1 MSNNGLL
8 YSLLG
13 SALVFASCGESKV
26 SSNSEEQLKA
36 IPVTQLVQMDTV
48 IYKEY
53 IADIQSQ
60 RNVELRSRLAGFL
73 NKIYVDEGAFVRK
86 GQVLFALNDEEY
98 KADYA
103 QAEASLNSA
112 KAEVKKVEL
121 EIERTKKLVEKNIVS
136 STEADLLQVQLRAAL
151 SKVNEAEAILNQ
163 ARTKLSHTMIRA
175 PFDGRIDRIQLKE
188 GSLLTEGAL
197 ITTISDLDKVNV
209 YYNISESEYLD
220 LATDSAFDRNS
231 FKQEVKLILANG
243 DLYPFSGV
251 AELVENE
258 FESSTGSI
266 SLRARF
272 DNPDGLLKHGASG
285 RIGVPTNT
293 GDLTFVHQKSV
304 LEIQDKAYVYV
315 VEPDNKVKMTPFK
328 NGQRVGH
335 YYIVEDGLEPNTKV
349 VFEGV
354 QALRDG
360 MQIQPKEVN
369 TTQGGM
375 N

>member
-1 MSNNGLL
+1 MLNNSFW

-13 SALVFASCGESKV
+13 SAFILASCSQAKD
-26 SSNSEEQLKA
+26 SNTAENPIKTV
-36 IPVTQLVQMDTV
+36 PVTKLVQMDTV
-48 IYKEY
+48 IYREY

-60 RNVELRSRLAGFL
+60 RNVELRSRLTGFL

-98 KADYA
+98 KANYA
-103 QAEASLNSA
+103 QALASLNSA

-136 STEADLLQVQLRAAL
+136 STEADLLQVQLRAAIA
-151 SKVNEAEAILNQ
+151 KVSEAEAILNQ
-163 ARTKLSHTMIRA
+163 AKTKLSHTMIRA
-175 PFDGRIDRIQLKE
+175 PFDGRIDRILLKE

-197 ITTISDLDKVNV
+197 ITTISDQEKVNV

-220 LATDSAFDRNS
+220 LATDSSFNRNN

-243 DLYPFSGV
+243 EEYPYTGT
-251 AELVENE
+251 AELVESE

-272 DNPDGLLKHGASG
+272 DNPKGLLKHGASG

-304 LEIQDKAYVYV
+304 LEIQDKAYVFV
-315 VEPDNKVKMTPFK
+315 VGSDNKIKMVPFQ

-335 YYIVEDGLEPNTKV
+335 YYIVESGLDPDMKV

-354 QALRDG
+354 QGLRDG
-360 MQIQPKEVN
+360 MTIQPKEVV
-369 TTQGGM
+369 TQGGM
-375 N
+375 K

>member
-1 MSNNGLL
+1 MSKSSLW

-13 SALVFASCGESKV
+13 SALVFVSCGETKET
-26 SSNSEEQLKA
+26 SNSTTQVKA
-36 IPVTQLVQMDTV
+36 VPVTKLVQMDTV

-60 RNVELRSRLAGFL
+60 RNVELRSRLTGFL

-103 QAEASLNSA
+103 QAEAALNSA

-121 EIERTKKLVEKNIVS
+121 EIERTRKLVEKNIVS
-136 STEADLLQVQLRAAL
+136 KTEADLLQVQLRAAL
-151 SKVNEAEAILNQ
+151 SKVNEGEAILNQ
-163 ARTKLSHTMIRA
+163 ARTKLSHTLIRA

-209 YYNISESEYLD
+209 YYNISESEYLA
-220 LATDSAFDRNS
+220 LATDSAFDRNA

-243 DLYPFSGV
+243 DIYPFSGF
-251 AELVENE
+251 AELVESE
-258 FESSTGSI
+258 FEASTGSI

-272 DNPDGLLKHGASG
+272 DNPNGLLKHGASG
-285 RIGVPTNT
+285 RIAVPTST

-315 VEPDNKVKMTPFK
+315 VGADNKVKMTPFQ

-335 YYIVEDGLEPNTKV
+335 YYIVENGLDPNAQV

-360 MQIQPKEVN
+360 MQIEPKGAEI
-369 TTQGGM
+369 TQGGM

>member
-1 MSNNGLL
+1 MSKNGLM

-13 SALVFASCGESKV
+13 SALFFASCGETKDASNTEAKV
-26 SSNSEEQLKA
+26 KA
-36 IPVTQLVQMDTV
+36 VPVTQLVQMDTV

-60 RNVELRSRLAGFL
+60 RNVELRSRLTGFL

-98 KADYA
+98 KADFA
-103 QAEASLNSA
+103 QAEAALNSA

-136 STEADLLQVQLRAAL
+136 STEADLLQVQLRAAI
-151 SKVNEAEAILNQ
+151 SKVHEGEAILNQ
-163 ARTKLSHTMIRA
+163 ARTKLSHVLIRA

-197 ITTISDLDKVNV
+197 ITTISDLEKVNV
-209 YYNISESEYLD
+209 YYNISESEYLA
-220 LATDSAFDRNS
+220 LATDSAFDRNA
-231 FKQEVKLILANG
+231 FKQQVKLILANG
-243 DLYPFSGV
+243 DVYPFTGI

-258 FESSTGSI
+258 FEESTGSI

-272 DNPDGLLKHGASG
+272 DNPNGLLKHGASG

-304 LEIQDKAYVYV
+304 FEIQDKAYVYV
-315 VEPDNKVKMTPFK
+315 VGDDNKVKMTPFQ

-335 YYIVEDGLEPNTKV
+335 YYIVENGLEPNTKV
-349 VFEGV
+349 VYEGV
-354 QALRDG
+354 QSLRDG
-360 MQIQPKEVN
+360 MEIEPKALS

-375 N
+375 K